1 MDIPEKL
8 SLEQNYAFEQF
19 KKGYNLFITG
29 PGGTGKTKLIQH
41 LIDYASQIKKKFQVC
56 ALTGCASVLLNC
68 GARTIHSW
76 SGIRVARGPK
86 DQIVASISRNRKAM
100 RNWKSTKI
108 LIVDEV
114 SMMSQKMFEIL
125 DEVGKIARNSS
136 APFGGI
142 QVIFTGDFF
151 QLPPVGT
158 AEEAE
163 TVKFCF
169 ETPLWKSV
177 FKDVNHIQLTTMFRQ
192 KDPVYIEILSQIR
205 QGKLDEK
212 NIQILQKYVK
222 RKYDTLENEGIIPT
236 KLFPIRYKA
245 DCVNATMFDKIDED
259 EYHFEHSIKTDC
271 KTQLDT
277 GKALSMEQL
286 IKCEKMTQMEREY
299 ETERLLRDTP
309 CSPLLKLK
317 KGASVI
323 CTVNIDMDNSICNGS
338 QGIIVDIVD
347 KGSTTVVVK
356 FVNGITKQISPN
368 YWQSEDYPSIAIS
381 QYPLS
386 LAWALTIHK
395 IQGATLQMA
404 EIDIGLSVFE
414 YGQTYVALSRIQSLD
429 GLYLSAFQPER
440 IRANPTVV
448 EFYKNIPNI
457 DYTEENREPTQE
469 KTEIQESTKKS
480 KEKRDPFAEFRYT
493 QSPIENKTDIKVVKL
508 S

>member
-1 MDIPEKL
+1 MDTDTL
-8 SLEQNYAFEQF
+8 SIEQKYAFERYQ
-19 KKGYNLFITG
+19 KGHNLFITG

-41 LIDYASQIKKKFQVC
+41 LIDYAKQNNKKFQVC

-86 DQIVASISRNRKAM
+86 DQIIASITRNRKTV
-100 RNWKSTKI
+100 RNWKSIKI

-125 DEVGKIARNSS
+125 DELGKIIRNSS

-142 QVIFTGDFF
+142 QVVFTGDFF

-158 AEEAE
+158 DGEVE
-163 TVKFCF
+163 TAKFCF
-169 ETPLWKSV
+169 ETPLWKTV
-177 FKDVNHIQLTTMFRQ
+177 FKDANHIQLTTIFRQ

-205 QGKLDEK
+205 KGKLDEK

-222 RKYDTLENEGIIPT
+222 RKYDTLVNEGIIPT

-245 DCVNATMFDKIDED
+245 DCVNTTMFDKIDED
-259 EYHFEHSIKTDC
+259 EYHFEYSLKTDC

-286 IKCEKMTQMEREY
+286 IKCGKMTQTEREY

-338 QGIIVDIVD
+338 QGIIIDIID
-347 KGSTTVVVK
+347 KGTTIIIVK
-356 FVNGITKQISPN
+356 FVNGVTKQVSPH
-368 YWQSEDYPSIAIS
+368 YWQSEDFPSIAIG

-395 IQGATLQMA
+395 IQGATLSMA

-440 IRANPTVV
+440 IRANPTVI
-448 EFYKNIPNI
+448 EFYTNIPQI
-457 DYTEENREPTQE
+457 DYPTEKREPTQE
-469 KTEIQESTKKS
+469 KPTEKTT
-480 KEKRDPFAEFRYT
+480 EKREPKKPTKDPFAEFRYKEK
-493 QSPIENKTDIKVVKL
+493 PTDPNIKVVKM